1 MTSLFIFVAFQSSN
15 IIQNN
20 CCYPF
25 KAKIAAFL
33 WGLVASVRRVIGI
46 VSFFAPC
53 LGLLNLLWHYHA
65 EQFPFKV
72 TIIFASNNG

>member
-1 MTSLFIFVAFQSSN
+1 MLL
-15 IIQNN
+15 
-20 CCYPF
+20 Y
-25 KAKIAAFL
+25 KAKTAAFL
-33 WGLVASVRRVIGI
+33 WGLVASIRRVMGI

-72 TIIFASNNG
+72 KTRLAVDRVKP